1 MSTASSAAEPAG
13 PGLAVEQVNAGYGR
27 VDVLRGCDLNVAPG
41 EAIALVGPNGAGK
54 STLFKVIAGL
64 VPTRS
69 GRVLLDG
76 KVLRRSRA
84 NARARDGVV
93 YVREGRCVF
102 PGLDVAENLE
112 LGAIALGYKPRAA
125 DYEHVFRLF
134 PVLDAKRRQ
143 LAGTLSGGEQ
153 RMLGIARG
161 LIARPRFLLLDEP
174 SLGLAPLLVQQ
185 LGDACRTLVDE
196 GLSIVLAEQNLG
208 LVERVGGTVHLMT
221 WGKVERRS
229 DAATVRTDEKVAQAV
244 LGAQLS
250 EA

>member
-1 MSTASSAAEPAG
+1 MSAVLPVAGSAG
-13 PGLAVEQVNAGYGR
+13 PGLTVEQVHAGYGR

-41 EAIALVGPNGAGK
+41 EAIALIGPNGAGK

-64 VPTRS
+64 VPARS

-84 NARARDGVV
+84 NARARSGIV

-102 PGLDVAENLE
+102 TGLDVAENLE
-112 LGAIALGYKPRAA
+112 LGAIALGYDSRAE

-134 PVLDAKRRQ
+134 PVLHAKRQQ

-153 RMLGIARG
+153 RMLAIARG
-161 LIARPRFLLLDEP
+161 LIAQPRFLLLDEP

-196 GLSIVLAEQNLG
+196 GLSIILAEQNLG
-208 LVERVGGTVHLMT
+208 LVERMGGTVHLMT
-221 WGKVERRS
+221 WGTVERRS
-229 DAATVRTDEKVAQAV
+229 DAATVRADEKVAQAV
-244 LGAQLS
+244 LGAQLG